1 MLLQGISELSTL
13 KLRRNWRSSWLNKV
27 VRKDGVRVRI
37 CNCAE
42 NCQVKYATCTLL
54 DSALTWWN
62 SHAKTVGIDAAY
74 AMNWKELIKMMT
86 KVYCP
91 RNEIQKME
99 NELWNLSVKGNDVVD
114 EEEKIERYIW
124 GLPDNI
130 QGNVTSAGTTR
141 LQDRIRLANILMD
154 QRIRVIATKDAD
166 NKRKWEDEQEG
177 NHRQQQNKRQEVV
190 RVYIAGTGNKTGYA
204 GTLTLCDK

>member
-1 MLLQGISELSTL
+1 
-13 KLRRNWRSSWLNKV
+13 
-27 VRKDGVRVRI
+27 
-37 CNCAE
+37 

-62 SHAKTVGIDAAY
+62 SHVKTVEIDAAY
-74 AMNWKELIKMMT
+74 AMNWKKLIKMMT
-86 KVYCP
+86 KVYFP

-99 NELWNLSVKGNDVVD
+99 NELWNLS
-114 EEEKIERYIW
+114 EEKIERYIW

-130 QGNVTSAGTTR
+130 QGNVTSIGTTR

-154 QRIRVIATKDAD
+154 QKIRVIATKDAD

-177 NHRQQQNKRQEVV
+177 NHHQQQNKRQEVV

-204 GTLTLCDK
+204 RTLTLCDK